1 MPNTSS
7 NLVPNSIQ
15 RIRTFLNEAC
25 GMKVRP
31 WAGVAETL
39 DALHEVLRAKR
50 DCPVF
55 WKSLQVLLDRLA
67 QDLHRRKSAATA
79 EIIDNE
85 VLSSDGYAA
94 LLDEIKA
101 ALAPESSSGGTFA
114 KLAAAVSMPAA
125 KLLFLLAG
133 VSTVGC
139 TDHRTLAVSRQ
150 DASGIVADALPV
162 AMADGPLASVAADGP
177 FPAPEPDRP
186 SAIAVADGPQAQKQD
201 GNRPDS
207 ADLII
212 LAGPDAGP
220 EVASRLCDGAC
231 SLEDIMIACGMDP
244 ATRQAI
250 SACVERL
257 KISWREGL
265 TAGWATRSCN
275 DISAMTGPSCLASYC
290 QPGRVSTSEFIASV
304 LDCREPPIYPVYI
317 GVRFP

>member
-15 RIRTFLNEAC
+15 RIRTFLNEVC

-39 DALHEVLRAKR
+39 DALHEVLWAKR

-55 WKSLQVLLDRLA
+55 WKSLQVLLERLA
-67 QDLHRRKSAATA
+67 QDLRRRESAATA

-101 ALAPESSSGGTFA
+101 ALAPESSAGGTFA

-125 KLLFLLAG
+125 TLLFLLAG
-133 VSTVGC
+133 VSTAGC
-139 TDHRTLAVSRQ
+139 TDHRTLSVSRQ
-150 DASGIVADALPV
+150 DASGIVADAPP
-162 AMADGPLASVAADGP
+162 AAAADGPSASVAADGLS
-177 FPAPEPDRP
+177 PAPEPDGLP
-186 SAIAVADGPQAQKQD
+186 TIAVADGPQAQEPD

-207 ADLII
+207 ANPII
-212 LAGPDAGP
+212 LAGPEAGP
-220 EVASRLCDGAC
+220 EVASPLCDGAC

-257 KISWREGL
+257 KTSWREGL
-265 TAGWATRSCN
+265 TAGWASRSCN
-275 DISAMTGPSCLASYC
+275 DISAMIGPSCLASYC

-304 LDCREPPIYPVYI
+304 LDCREPPIYPIYI
-317 GVRFP
+317 GVRFA

>member
-1 MPNTSS
+1 
-7 NLVPNSIQ
+7 
-15 RIRTFLNEAC
+15 
-25 GMKVRP
+25 MKVRP

-67 QDLHRRKSAATA
+67 QDLRRRKSAVTA

-101 ALAPESSSGGTFA
+101 ALAPESSCGGTFA

-125 KLLFLLAG
+125 TLLFLLAG

-139 TDHRTLAVSRQ
+139 TDRTLAVSRQ
-150 DASGIVADALPV
+150 DASGIVADVLPA
-162 AMADGPLASVAADGP
+162 AMADGPSASVADDGP
-177 FPAPEPDRP
+177 SPAPEPDGP
-186 SAIAVADGPQAQKQD
+186 SAIAVADGPQAQKPD

-220 EVASRLCDGAC
+220 EGASRLCDGAC

-257 KISWREGL
+257 KTSWREGL
-265 TAGWATRSCN
+265 TAGWASRSCN

-304 LDCREPPIYPVYI
+304 LDCREPPIYPIYI
-317 GVRFP
+317 GVRFA

>member
-15 RIRTFLNEAC
+15 RIRTFLNEVC

-39 DALHEVLRAKR
+39 DALHEVLWAKR

-55 WKSLQVLLDRLA
+55 WKSLQVLLERLA
-67 QDLHRRKSAATA
+67 QDLRRRESAATA

-101 ALAPESSSGGTFA
+101 ALAPESSAGGTFA

-125 KLLFLLAG
+125 TLLFLLAG
-133 VSTVGC
+133 VSTAGC
-139 TDHRTLAVSRQ
+139 TDHRTLSVSRQ
-150 DASGIVADALPV
+150 DASGIVADAPP
-162 AMADGPLASVAADGP
+162 AAAADGPSASVAADGLS
-177 FPAPEPDRP
+177 PAPEPDGLP
-186 SAIAVADGPQAQKQD
+186 TIAVADGPQAQEPD

-207 ADLII
+207 ANPII
-212 LAGPDAGP
+212 LAGPEAGP
-220 EVASRLCDGAC
+220 EVASPLCDGAC

-257 KISWREGL
+257 KTSWREGL

-304 LDCREPPIYPVYI
+304 LDCREPPIYPIYI
-317 GVRFP
+317 GVRFA

>member
-1 MPNTSS
+1 MPLVAGVDSSTS
-7 NLVPNSIQ
+7 
-15 RIRTFLNEAC
+15 AC
-25 GMKVRP
+25 KVRD
-31 WAGVAETL
+31 AETGTVVSS
-39 DALHEVLRAKR
+39 ARAPHPATTPLRSEQQPR
-50 DCPVF
+50 DWETTFHTACAEA
-55 WKSLQVLLDRLA
+55 QV
-67 QDLHRRKSAATA
+67 ATT
-79 EIIDNE
+79 
-85 VLSSDGYAA
+85 Y
-94 LLDEIKA
+94 
-101 ALAPESSSGGTFA
+101 
-114 KLAAAVSMPAA
+114 
-125 KLLFLLAG
+125 
-133 VSTVGC
+133 
-139 TDHRTLAVSRQ
+139 
-150 DASGIVADALPV
+150 
-162 AMADGPLASVAADGP
+162 
-177 FPAPEPDRP
+177 RP